1 MIIIM
6 SDINKQ
12 TYIPG
17 IWVAS
22 PCLLF
27 YKRKHPKTLGYVSA
41 YVRQTSIIFSYN
53 MHHTFLT
60 FALVFSSFCF
70 AFHFAEIHN
79 SIVDSAY
86 PNSIAIPCANLICFM
101 P

>member
-1 MIIIM
+1 M

-17 IWVAS
+17 TWDAS

-27 YKRKHPKTLGYVSA
+27 CKRKHPKTLGYVSA
-41 YVRQTSIIFSYN
+41 CDRQTSIIFSYN

-60 FALVFSSFCF
+60 FVFSSFWFTFCF
-70 AFHFAEIHN
+70 AEMHN
-79 SIVDSAY
+79 SIVNGAY
-86 PNSIAIPCANLICFM
+86 PNAIAIPCANLTCFM